1 MQRQLRAPILGQ
13 MTQQQFREALY
24 KSIVDEATAADF
36 YTRLLQNTTDDLSRD
51 FITHAR
57 DDELFHLQ
65 HFEDLYM
72 RFFGAKP
79 QYRIMPTPFS
89 DFRQGL
95 LTALRGELDAAGF
108 YRDVQMSTRDPL
120 IRDTFYLP
128 MIDELEHA
136 TMFST
141 LYNRE

>member
-1 MQRQLRAPILGQ
+1 MQRPLRTPILGQ

-36 YTRLLQNTTDDLSRD
+36 YTRLLQHATDELSRD

-65 HFEDLYM
+65 HFENLYM
-72 RFFGAKP
+72 RYFGTKP
-79 QYRIMPTPFS
+79 QYRITPTQLT
-89 DFRQGL
+89 DFKQGL
-95 LTALRGELDAAGF
+95 LTALRGELDAASF
-108 YRDVQMSTRDPL
+108 YRDVQLSTRDSL
-120 IRDTFYLP
+120 IHDTFYLP
-128 MIDELEHA
+128 MVDELEHA

-141 LYNRE
+141 LYNRR